1 MGDPERLLGP
11 GSDSDELERELLGS
25 IRNVSP
31 PPGAKGRAWEG
42 IAATVAV
49 ATAVGVGTAT
59 VGSATAH
66 AAATGMSAG
75 AKLLT
80 AKVVLGVALAG
91 STLAAGGYWVSHQM
105 AQRTVV
111 APRPERRPAPES
123 PAPPPAAAPA
133 VIGEPTP
140 APCDAPQAVPP
151 CPTAAAP
158 IAPTAPERAPRVV
171 DEPHARNLLGV
182 ESRMLTEARAQLR
195 GGEPRGAMATLE
207 RLQTRFPKGV
217 LLQEREVLTI
227 QVLSALGD
235 NAAATR
241 KAKAFL
247 EAYPNSP
254 HAPQIRRFAGD

>member
-1 MGDPERLLGP
+1 MGDPERMLGP
-11 GSDSDELERELLGS
+11 GGNCDELERELLGS

-31 PPGAKGRAWEG
+31 PPGAKKEAWEG

-49 ATAVGVGTAT
+49 ATTVGIGTAVGTAT
-59 VGSATAH
+59 TAH
-66 AAATGMSAG
+66 AAASTGVGAG
-75 AKLLT
+75 AKLFT

-91 STLAAGGYWVSHQM
+91 STLAAGGYWINREH
-105 AQRTVV
+105 RTVV
-111 APRPERRPAPES
+111 ASGLDRRAPVEAPAP
-123 PAPPPAAAPA
+123 APLPAANVAADPS
-133 VIGEPTP
+133 
-140 APCDAPQAVPP
+140 PCDSPEAVPP
-151 CPTAAAP
+151 CPAEGARVAP
-158 IAPTAPERAPRVV
+158 PAPDRAPRTF
-171 DEPHARNLLGV
+171 DESHARNLLGV

-195 GGEPRGAMATLE
+195 GGDPRAAMTTLE
-207 RLQTRFPKGV
+207 RLQTKFPKGV

-254 HAPQIRRFAGD
+254 HAPQLRRFTGE

>member
-31 PPGAKGRAWEG
+31 PPGAKKQAWDG

-49 ATAVGVGTAT
+49 ATVVGVGTA
-59 VGSATAH
+59 VGSATTAH
-66 AAATGMSAG
+66 AAATGAG

-80 AKVVLGVALAG
+80 AKVMLGVALAG
-91 STLAAGGYWVSHQM
+91 STIAAGGYWIHRQV
-105 AQRTVV
+105 AQQTVV
-111 APRPERRPAPES
+111 APRPDRRAADAPLPASAPS
-123 PAPPPAAAPA
+123 PAAIAAP
-133 VIGEPTP
+133 T
-140 APCDAPQAVPP
+140 PCDSTESASPCPNAVP
-151 CPTAAAP
+151 
-158 IAPTAPERAPRVV
+158 APTAPPAVGRAPRSI

-182 ESRMLTEARAQLR
+182 ESRLLTEARAQLR
-195 GGEPRGAMATLE
+195 GGEPRAAMATLE
-207 RLQTRFPKGV
+207 RLQTRFPNGV

-227 QVLSALGD
+227 QVLAALGD
-235 NAAATR
+235 NAAASR

-254 HAPQIRRFAGD
+254 HAPQLRRFTGD